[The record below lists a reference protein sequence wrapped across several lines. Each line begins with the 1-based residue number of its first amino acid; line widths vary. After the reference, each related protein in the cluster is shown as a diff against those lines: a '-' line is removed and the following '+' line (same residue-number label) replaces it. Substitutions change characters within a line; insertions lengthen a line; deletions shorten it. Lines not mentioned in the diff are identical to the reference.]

1 LLLELINHDYYLK
14 LSNKTREVQTI
25 YPLLWGVYAKGYLQL
40 KLDIIRKDKL
50 SDEELHVLWS
60 GIEEFTQPIV
70 GDTGR
75 HVLSFL
81 LHTESGKIHG
91 GVQGNY
97 DNFGWLWID
106 SLWVSKSAR
115 GQGFGIQLLK
125 EIEGVAV
132 DNGCKNS
139 HLSSFSYQA
148 VDFYIKQ
155 GYEVFGELENYH
167 KEHSR
172 CWLKKELIR
181 NYV

>member
-1 LLLELINHDYYLK
+1 ME
-14 LSNKTREVQTI
+14 
-25 YPLLWGVYAKGYLQL
+25 
-40 KLDIIRKDKL
+40 LDIIRKDKL
-50 SDEELHVLWS
+50 SDEEQHALWD
-60 GIEEFTQPIV
+60 GIEAFIQPIV

-75 HVLSFL
+75 HDVSFL
-81 LHTESGKIHG
+81 LHNECGEILG

-115 GQGFGIQLLK
+115 GQGFGIKLLN
-125 EIEGVAV
+125 EIESVAV

-139 HLSSFSYQA
+139 HLTSFSYQA
-148 VDFYIKQ
+148 ADFYIKQ
-155 GYEVFGELENYH
+155 GYEIFGELENYP

-172 CWLKKELIR
+172 CWLKKELVS